1 MDTNIDYLR
10 HFSLHIKRNHGYSSV
25 HRNYGTILSRNNA
38 YGNHFKQY
46 IYIEVNKNNYLY
58 HITYAKILCKI
69 NKLIHCHAYFR
80 QAIWLSSVNNITMWY
95 SVYQWTRKY
104 NLSNK
109 YSQLLYTM
117 EKSMQCEQGDKEKS
131 RKPIKLGTIV
141 FDENDVVF
149 ILVNLISG

>member
-69 NKLIHCHAYFR
+69 NKLIHCHAYFK
-80 QAIWLSSVNNITMWY
+80 QAIWLIIVPCGTVYINGQENIIY
-95 SVYQWTRKY
+95 LINIQ
-104 NLSNK
+104 
-109 YSQLLYTM
+109 
-117 EKSMQCEQGDKEKS
+117 KSKQCEQGDKEKS